1 MEAHIVMEARGLLVV
16 IVQANTPELIIHV
29 NNDEYVV
36 DAIAKF
42 LNKQPEDI
50 VVYCT
55 DNCIGPNLST
65 SDCDIHEN
73 YCRLTVEHINEKP
86 TIISQHKCTPTPDE
100 QARQTEQ
107 AEQEAQN
114 APLRRV
120 NACIGKH
127 TSGLITVVFDDR
139 VYYIFV
145 TQVTQYH
152 EPFNKRFTYS
162 TEIENISSEYLLDTK
177 AIQSDS
183 GLKTFLRDLDC
194 VFKSIEEH
202 QEKYVLTLKM

>member
-1 MEAHIVMEARGLLVV
+1 MEAHIVRKALDLLVV
-16 IVQANTPELIIHV
+16 IVQAETPDLYIYI
-29 NNDEYVV
+29 NDDEYVV
-36 DAIAKF
+36 DAIAAF
-42 LNKQPEDI
+42 LEKQPEDI
-50 VVYCT
+50 VVYCA

-65 SDCDIHEN
+65 SDCDIRQD
-73 YCRLTVEHINEKP
+73 YCRLTVEHINKP
-86 TIISQHKCTPTPDE
+86 TIISQNKCTPTPDE

-107 AEQEAQN
+107 AEQEARN

-139 VYYIFV
+139 VFHIFV
-145 TQVTQYH
+145 TQITQYH
-152 EPFNKRFTYS
+152 KPFNKRFTYS
-162 TEIENISSEYLLDTK
+162 TDIENISSEYLLDTK
-177 AIQSDS
+177 AIQSDIR
-183 GLKTFLRDLDC
+183 LITFLRDPKR